1 MGEVKQI
8 SIKNP
13 TYYFYN
19 DMINLKNF
27 ESNLLKIDKKHYKGI
42 DIYYIGY
49 ITIKKIGDC
58 ENIHSVNP
66 LYLLVNHASGYIEE
80 KNGNKYLIFD
90 DSVNENKALLKKY
103 ADVWDGIKNE
113 IKAINGGEENN
124 YGKDYMKIKFNS
136 DDDLSLNKPL
146 KFHAVTITIRSIF
159 EEGGKVYPQVFL
171 DNALYESYIS
181 CNTKKIVSQKELA
194 IIKQVHQ
201 KNVCFV
207 IIGILK
213 MLDLNLNC
221 MFVTNVTMY

>member
-1 MGEVKQI
+1 MGKVKQI
-8 SIKNP
+8 EIKNR

-90 DSVNENKALLKKY
+90 DSVNENKGLLNKY
-103 ADVWDGIKNE
+103 GDVWDGIKNE
-113 IKAINGGEENN
+113 IKTINRGKDND
-124 YGKDYMKIKFNS
+124 YGKDYIKTKYIS
-136 DDDLSLNKPL
+136 DDGC
-146 KFHAVTITIRSIF
+146 H
-159 EEGGKVYPQVFL
+159 
-171 DNALYESYIS
+171 
-181 CNTKKIVSQKELA
+181 
-194 IIKQVHQ
+194 
-201 KNVCFV
+201 
-207 IIGILK
+207 
-213 MLDLNLNC
+213 
-221 MFVTNVTMY
+221 

>member
-1 MGEVKQI
+1 MEKVKQI
-8 SIKNP
+8 DIKNQ

-19 DMINLKNF
+19 DIINLKNF
-27 ESNLLKIDKKHYKGI
+27 ESNLLKIDKKQHKGF

-113 IKAINGGEENN
+113 IKAINGGKEND

-136 DDDLSLNKPL
+136 DDDKTT
-146 KFHAVTITIRSIF
+146 K
-159 EEGGKVYPQVFL
+159 
-171 DNALYESYIS
+171 IS
-181 CNTKKIVSQKELA
+181 CNDHNYQI
-194 IIKQVHQ
+194 
-201 KNVCFV
+201 CF
-207 IIGILK
+207 
-213 MLDLNLNC
+213 
-221 MFVTNVTMY
+221 